1 MTLLAKID
9 GSPSHHFEH
18 PHLHHLN
25 HLEPLPPPL
34 QLGLPNHLDF
44 TPTPLAE
51 EALPWIPA
59 PAPVSIAP
67 ALTPLGPAPS
77 VPAAAPLV
85 PAPILPQIPVWTSQA
100 LPAVAPAP
108 PVFAPAS
115 FLPAS
120 TPIVPTY
127 TQPIHQHLSTVTQ
140 VLPPILEAV
149 PFAPR
154 YRAILGPK
162 TTTTKVAIGYAF
174 PKLLSTPHA
183 HLKALPLK
191 LSHHHHSL
199 F

>member
-1 MTLLAKID
+1 
-9 GSPSHHFEH
+9 F
-18 PHLHHLN
+18 
-25 HLEPLPPPL
+25 
-34 QLGLPNHLDF
+34 GLPNHLDF
-44 TPTPLAE
+44 TPTPVAE
-51 EALPWIPA
+51 EAFPWISA

-67 ALTPLGPAPS
+67 APTPLVPGPTPLVHGPAPL

-85 PAPILPQIPVWTSQA
+85 PAPIPPQIPVWTSQA

-115 FLPAS
+115 FLPA
-120 TPIVPTY
+120 TAPILPTY

-154 YRAILGPK
+154 YRAIPGPK

-174 PKLLSTPHA
+174 PKLLATPHS